1 VIAAKE
7 AVSTAPDLKATAEAN
22 PTDLTGR
29 LSEAADVFWL
39 PRRAGRVGKGVSYRR
54 FETLAE
60 AVKFSLETIP
70 GAADVRIYTE
80 RGPISQSDIL
90 LLYGASTAS
99 PAVAATST
107 AAT

>member
-1 VIAAKE
+1 M
-7 AVSTAPDLKATAEAN
+7 
-22 PTDLTGR
+22 
-29 LSEAADVFWL
+29 
-39 PRRAGRVGKGVSYRR
+39 GKGVSYRR

-90 LLYGASTAS
+90 LLYGASKAS
-99 PAVAATST
+99 PAVAETST
-107 AAT
+107 AAM